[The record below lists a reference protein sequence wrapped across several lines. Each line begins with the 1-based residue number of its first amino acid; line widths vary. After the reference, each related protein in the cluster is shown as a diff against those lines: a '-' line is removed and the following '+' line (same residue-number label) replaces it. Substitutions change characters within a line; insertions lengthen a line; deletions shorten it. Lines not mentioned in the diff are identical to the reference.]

1 MGISL
6 AKITD
11 FFGLADDDMYE
22 EVAAPAPKKQVSRPQ
37 SAPKKERVTPRS
49 TYQKQERP
57 KERTQP
63 KERVPQKVQEK
74 IQPAVETQT
83 NRRAEA
89 VMKKA
94 ESMPKKSE
102 KVVSMPNNNSRAQR
116 LAPRA
121 EDKRKDRISV
131 VEPKAYNE
139 AMTIAKRV
147 GQGEVV
153 LINFQS
159 LDEMKAR
166 RVVDFLTGAV
176 FMIDGDIK
184 RVGNEMFLCTP
195 TNVEVTNS
203 TLSTMVDDDIYGLEM

>member
-37 SAPKKERVTPRS
+37 SAPKKERVTARS

-57 KERTQP
+57 KERVQ
-63 KERVPQKVQEK
+63 QKVQERVQ
-74 IQPAVETQT
+74 QPVVETPT

-116 LAPRA
+116 LAPRM
-121 EDKRKDRISV
+121 EEKIKNRISV
-131 VEPKAYNE
+131 VEPRAYNE

-195 TNVEVTNS
+195 TNVEITN
-203 TLSTMVDDDIYGLEM
+203 TALSSMVDDDIYGLGM

>member
-22 EVAAPAPKKQVSRPQ
+22 EAATPAPKKQVSRPV
-37 SAPKKERVTPRS
+37 SAPLKKERVATRP
-49 TYQKQERP
+49 TYQKQERSP
-57 KERTQP
+57 ERQKERIQQ
-63 KERVPQKVQEK
+63 ERVS
-74 IQPAVETQT
+74 QPVTEPQT
-83 NRRAEA
+83 NRRAETVA
-89 VMKKA
+89 KRA
-94 ESMPKKSE
+94 ESMAKKSE
-102 KVVSMPNNNSRAQR
+102 KVVSMPNNNNRAQR
-116 LAPRA
+116 LTPRT
-121 EDKRKDRISV
+121 EEKRKDRISV
-131 VEPKAYNE
+131 VEPRAYNE

-159 LDEMKAR
+159 LDEMRAR

-195 TNVEVTNS
+195 TNVEITNS
-203 TLSTMVDDDIYGLEM
+203 TLSSMVDEDIYGLEM

>member
-22 EVAAPAPKKQVSRPQ
+22 EAATPAPKKQVSRPV
-37 SAPKKERVTPRS
+37 SAPLKKERVATRP
-49 TYQKQERP
+49 TYQKQECSPKRQ
-57 KERTQP
+57 KERIQQ
-63 KERVPQKVQEK
+63 ERVN
-74 IQPAVETQT
+74 QPVAEPQT
-83 NRRAEA
+83 NRRAETVA
-89 VMKKA
+89 KRA
-94 ESMPKKSE
+94 ESMAKKSE
-102 KVVSMPNNNSRAQR
+102 KVVSMPNNNNRAQR
-116 LAPRA
+116 LTPRT
-121 EDKRKDRISV
+121 EEKRKDRISV
-131 VEPKAYNE
+131 VEPRAYNE

-159 LDEMKAR
+159 LDEMRAR

-195 TNVEVTNS
+195 TNVEITNS
-203 TLSTMVDDDIYGLEM
+203 TLSSMVDEDIYGLEM

>member
-22 EVAAPAPKKQVSRPQ
+22 EAATPAPKKQVSRPV
-37 SAPKKERVTPRS
+37 SAPLKKERVATRP
-49 TYQKQERP
+49 TYKEHSKKNKKEIIQQERVS
-57 KERTQP
+57 QP
-63 KERVPQKVQEK
+63 VAEP
-74 IQPAVETQT
+74 QT
-83 NRRAEA
+83 NRRAETVA
-89 VMKKA
+89 KRA
-94 ESMPKKSE
+94 ESMAKKSE
-102 KVVSMPNNNSRAQR
+102 KVVSMPNNNNRAQR
-116 LAPRA
+116 LTPRT
-121 EDKRKDRISV
+121 EEKRKDRSSV
-131 VEPKAYNE
+131 VEPRAYNE

-159 LDEMKAR
+159 LDEMRAR

-195 TNVEVTNS
+195 TNVEITNS
-203 TLSTMVDDDIYGLEM
+203 TLSSMVDEDIYGLEM

>member
-37 SAPKKERVTPRS
+37 SGPKKERVTARS

-57 KERTQP
+57 KERVQ
-63 KERVPQKVQEK
+63 QKVQERVQ
-74 IQPAVETQT
+74 QPVVETPT

-116 LAPRA
+116 FAPRM
-121 EDKRKDRISV
+121 EEKKKDRISV
-131 VEPKAYNE
+131 VEPRAYNE

-195 TNVEVTNS
+195 TNVEITN
-203 TLSTMVDDDIYGLEM
+203 TALSSMVDDDIYGLGM

>member
-22 EVAAPAPKKQVSRPQ
+22 EAAPAPKKQVSRPQ
-37 SAPKKERVTPRS
+37 SAPKKERINARS
-49 TYQKQERP
+49 SYKPQER
-57 KERTQP
+57 Q
-63 KERVPQKVQEK
+63 KERVQTNVQS
-74 IQPAVETQT
+74 PVETQT
-83 NRRAEA
+83 KRRAEA
-89 VMKKA
+89 VVKKA
-94 ESMPKKSE
+94 ETAPRKSD
-102 KVVSMPNNNSRAQR
+102 KVVSMPNTNSRAQR
-116 LAPRA
+116 LAPRI
-121 EDKRKDRISV
+121 EEKSKNRISV

-176 FMIDGDIK
+176 FMVDGDIK

-195 TNVEVTNS
+195 TGVEITN
-203 TLSTMVDDDIYGLEM
+203 TALSSMVDDDIYGLGM

>member
-22 EVAAPAPKKQVSRPQ
+22 AATPTPKKQVSRPQ
-37 SAPKKERVTPRS
+37 KSVPKKERVLKERS

-57 KERTQP
+57 V
-63 KERVPQKVQEK
+63 KERV
-74 IQPAVETQT
+74 QPVAEPTV
-83 NRRAEA
+83 NRRAES
-89 VMKKA
+89 VVKKA
-94 ESMPKKSE
+94 ESAPKINE
-102 KVVSMPNNNSRAQR
+102 KIVSMPNNSSRTQR
-116 LAPRA
+116 LAPKM
-121 EDKRKDRISV
+121 EEKRKDRISV
-131 VEPKAYNE
+131 VEPRAYNE

-166 RVVDFLTGAV
+166 RVVDFLTGVV

-195 TNVEVTNS
+195 TNVEITNS
-203 TLSTMVDDDIYGLEM
+203 ALSSMVDDDIYGLEM

>member
-37 SAPKKERVTPRS
+37 SAPKKERVTARS

-57 KERTQP
+57 KERVQ
-63 KERVPQKVQEK
+63 QKVQERVQ
-74 IQPAVETQT
+74 QPVVETPT

-116 LAPRA
+116 FAPRM
-121 EDKRKDRISV
+121 EEKKKDRISV
-131 VEPKAYNE
+131 VEPRAYNE

-195 TNVEVTNS
+195 TNVEITNTALNS
-203 TLSTMVDDDIYGLEM
+203 MVDDDIYGLGM

>member
-37 SAPKKERVTPRS
+37 SAPKKERVTARS

-57 KERTQP
+57 KERVQ
-63 KERVPQKVQEK
+63 QKVQERVQ
-74 IQPAVETQT
+74 QPVVETPT

-94 ESMPKKSE
+94 ASMPKKSE

-116 LAPRA
+116 FAPRM
-121 EDKRKDRISV
+121 EEKKKDRISV
-131 VEPKAYNE
+131 VEPRAYNE

-195 TNVEVTNS
+195 TNVEITN
-203 TLSTMVDDDIYGLEM
+203 TALSSMVDDDIYGLGM

>member
-22 EVAAPAPKKQVSRPQ
+22 EAAAPAPKKQVSRPV
-37 SAPKKERVTPRS
+37 SAPLKKERVATRP
-49 TYQKQERP
+49 TYQKQERSQ
-57 KERTQP
+57 ERP
-63 KERVPQKVQEK
+63 KERVQQERVSQPVAEPQ
-74 IQPAVETQT
+74 I
-83 NRRAEA
+83 NRRAETVA
-89 VMKKA
+89 KRA

-116 LAPRA
+116 LTPRT
-121 EDKRKDRISV
+121 EEKRKDRISV
-131 VEPKAYNE
+131 VEPRAYNE

-159 LDEMKAR
+159 LDEMRAR

-203 TLSTMVDDDIYGLEM
+203 TLSSMVDDDIYGLEM

>member
-11 FFGLADDDMYE
+11 FFGLADDDMYDE
-22 EVAAPAPKKQVSRPQ
+22 AAAPAPKKQVSRPA
-37 SAPKKERVTPRS
+37 SETLKKERVTARP

-57 KERTQP
+57 KERIVKEQVQPVVEKTQP
-63 KERVPQKVQEK
+63 
-74 IQPAVETQT
+74 T
-83 NRRAEA
+83 NRRAES

-116 LAPRA
+116 LAPRM
-121 EDKRKDRISV
+121 EERRTDRISV
-131 VEPKAYNE
+131 VEPRAYNE

-159 LDEMKAR
+159 LDEMRAR

-195 TNVEVTNS
+195 TNVEITN
-203 TLSTMVDDDIYGLEM
+203 TALSSMVDDDIYGLEM

>member
-22 EVAAPAPKKQVSRPQ
+22 EAAAPAPKKQVSRPQ
-37 SAPKKERVTPRS
+37 SAPKKERVTTRS

-57 KERTQP
+57 KERVQKKAP
-63 KERVPQKVQEK
+63 ERV
-74 IQPAVETQT
+74 QPVVETQT

-94 ESMPKKSE
+94 ESMPKENE
-102 KVVSMPNNNSRAQR
+102 KVVSMPNNTSRAQR
-116 LAPRA
+116 LTPRM
-121 EDKRKDRISV
+121 EEKKKDRISV

-195 TNVEVTNS
+195 TNVEITNS
-203 TLSTMVDDDIYGLEM
+203 TLSSMVDEDIYGLGM

>member
-11 FFGLADDDMYE
+11 FFGLADDEEMYG
-22 EVAAPAPKKQVSRPQ
+22 APAPAPQKQVSRPQ
-37 SAPKKERVTPRS
+37 SAAKKERVASRPS
-49 TYQKQERP
+49 YQKQERP
-57 KERTQP
+57 KE
-63 KERVPQKVQEK
+63 KVRVTEKVQ
-74 IQPAVETQT
+74 PAAEPKP

-89 VMKKA
+89 VIQKA
-94 ESMPKKSE
+94 ESAPRRSE
-102 KVVSMPNNNSRAQR
+102 KVVSMPNNTSRAQR
-116 LAPRA
+116 LAPKMEER
-121 EDKRKDRISV
+121 KKDRISV
-131 VEPKAYNE
+131 VEPRAYNE

-184 RVGNEMFLCTP
+184 LVGNEMFLCTP
-195 TNVEVTNS
+195 TNVEIS
-203 TLSTMVDDDIYGLEM
+203 SSSLSSMVDDDIYGLEM

>member
-22 EVAAPAPKKQVSRPQ
+22 EAAPAPKKQVSRPA
-37 SAPKKERVTPRS
+37 SETLKKERVTARS

-57 KERTQP
+57 KERIVKEQVRPVVEKTQP
-63 KERVPQKVQEK
+63 
-74 IQPAVETQT
+74 T
-83 NRRAEA
+83 NRRAES

-94 ESMPKKSE
+94 ENMPKKNE

-116 LAPRA
+116 LAPKNEER
-121 EDKRKDRISV
+121 RTNRISV
-131 VEPKAYNE
+131 VEPRAYNE

-159 LDEMKAR
+159 LDEMRAR

-195 TNVEVTNS
+195 TNVEITN
-203 TLSTMVDDDIYGLEM
+203 TALSSMVDDDIYGLEM

>member
-22 EVAAPAPKKQVSRPQ
+22 EAATPAPKKQVSRPV
-37 SAPKKERVTPRS
+37 SAPLKKERVATRP
-49 TYQKQERP
+49 TYQKQERSP
-57 KERTQP
+57 ERQKERIQQ
-63 KERVPQKVQEK
+63 ERVS
-74 IQPAVETQT
+74 QPVTEPQT
-83 NRRAEA
+83 NRRAETVA
-89 VMKKA
+89 KRA
-94 ESMPKKSE
+94 ESMAKKSE
-102 KVVSMPNNNSRAQR
+102 KVVSMPNNNNRAQR
-116 LAPRA
+116 LTPRT
-121 EDKRKDRISV
+121 EEKRKDRISV
-131 VEPKAYNE
+131 VEPRDYNE

-159 LDEMKAR
+159 LDEMRAR

-195 TNVEVTNS
+195 TNVEITNS
-203 TLSTMVDDDIYGLEM
+203 TLSSMVDEDIYGLEM

>member
-22 EVAAPAPKKQVSRPQ
+22 EAATPAPKKQVSRPV
-37 SAPKKERVTPRS
+37 SAPLKKERVATRPA
-49 TYQKQERP
+49 YQKQERSP
-57 KERTQP
+57 ERQKERIQQ
-63 KERVPQKVQEK
+63 ERVS
-74 IQPAVETQT
+74 QPVAEPQT
-83 NRRAEA
+83 NRRAETVA
-89 VMKKA
+89 KRA
-94 ESMPKKSE
+94 ESMAKKSE
-102 KVVSMPNNNSRAQR
+102 KVVSMPNNNNRAQR
-116 LAPRA
+116 LTPRT
-121 EDKRKDRISV
+121 EEKRKDRISV
-131 VEPKAYNE
+131 VEPRAYNE

-159 LDEMKAR
+159 LDEMRAR

-195 TNVEVTNS
+195 TNVEITNS
-203 TLSTMVDDDIYGLEM
+203 TLSSMVDEDIYGLEM

>member
-22 EVAAPAPKKQVSRPQ
+22 EAAAPAPKKQVSRPQ
-37 SAPKKERVTPRS
+37 SAPKKERVTARS

-57 KERTQP
+57 KERVHKKAP
-63 KERVPQKVQEK
+63 ERV
-74 IQPAVETQT
+74 QPVVETQI

-94 ESMPKKSE
+94 ESMPKKNE
-102 KVVSMPNNNSRAQR
+102 KVVSMPNNTSRAQR
-116 LAPRA
+116 LTPRM
-121 EDKRKDRISV
+121 EEKKKDRISV

-195 TNVEVTNS
+195 TNVEITNS
-203 TLSTMVDDDIYGLEM
+203 TLSSMVDEDIYGLGM

>member
-22 EVAAPAPKKQVSRPQ
+22 EAATPAPKKQVSRPV
-37 SAPKKERVTPRS
+37 SAPLKKERVATRP
-49 TYQKQERP
+49 TYQKQERSP
-57 KERTQP
+57 ERQKERIQQ
-63 KERVPQKVQEK
+63 ERVS
-74 IQPAVETQT
+74 QPVAEPQT
-83 NRRAEA
+83 NRRAETVA
-89 VMKKA
+89 K
-94 ESMPKKSE
+94 SMAKKSE
-102 KVVSMPNNNSRAQR
+102 KVVSMPNNNNRAQR
-116 LAPRA
+116 LTPRT
-121 EDKRKDRISV
+121 EEKRKDRISV
-131 VEPKAYNE
+131 VEPRAYNE

-159 LDEMKAR
+159 LDEMRAR

-195 TNVEVTNS
+195 TNVEITNS
-203 TLSTMVDDDIYGLEM
+203 TLSSMVDVDIYGLEM

>member
-22 EVAAPAPKKQVSRPQ
+22 AAAPAPKKQVSRPQ
-37 SAPKKERVTPRS
+37 SAPKKERVTPRP

-57 KERTQP
+57 KERVR
-63 KERVPQKVQEK
+63 ERV
-74 IQPAVETQT
+74 QPVAETPT

-94 ESMPKKSE
+94 ESMPKKNE

-116 LAPRA
+116 LAPRM
-121 EDKRKDRISV
+121 EEKKKDRISV
-131 VEPKAYNE
+131 VEPRAYNE

-153 LINFQS
+153 LINFES

-195 TNVEVTNS
+195 TNVEISNS
-203 TLSTMVDDDIYGLEM
+203 TLSSMVDDDIYGLEM

>member
-22 EVAAPAPKKQVSRPQ
+22 EAATPAPKKQVSRPV
-37 SAPKKERVTPRS
+37 SAPLKKERVATRP
-49 TYQKQERP
+49 TYQKQERSP
-57 KERTQP
+57 ERQKERIQQ
-63 KERVPQKVQEK
+63 ERVS
-74 IQPAVETQT
+74 QPVAEPQT
-83 NRRAEA
+83 NRRAETVA
-89 VMKKA
+89 K
-94 ESMPKKSE
+94 SMAKKSE
-102 KVVSMPNNNSRAQR
+102 KVVSMPNNNNRAQR
-116 LAPRA
+116 LTPRT
-121 EDKRKDRISV
+121 EEKRKDRISV
-131 VEPKAYNE
+131 VEPRAYNE

-159 LDEMKAR
+159 LDEMRAR

-195 TNVEVTNS
+195 TNVEITNS
-203 TLSTMVDDDIYGLEM
+203 TLSSMVDEDIYGLEM

>member
-1 MGISL
+1 
-6 AKITD
+6 
-11 FFGLADDDMYE
+11 MYE

-37 SAPKKERVTPRS
+37 SAPKKERVTARS

-57 KERTQP
+57 KERVQ
-63 KERVPQKVQEK
+63 QKVQERVQ
-74 IQPAVETQT
+74 QPVVETPT

-116 LAPRA
+116 FAPRM
-121 EDKRKDRISV
+121 EEKKKDRISV
-131 VEPKAYNE
+131 VEPRAYNE

-195 TNVEVTNS
+195 TNVEITN
-203 TLSTMVDDDIYGLEM
+203 TALSSMVDDDIYGLGM

>member
-37 SAPKKERVTPRS
+37 SAPKKEHVTARS

-57 KERTQP
+57 KERVQ
-63 KERVPQKVQEK
+63 QKVQERVQ
-74 IQPAVETQT
+74 QPVVETPT

-116 LAPRA
+116 LAPRM
-121 EDKRKDRISV
+121 EEKKKDRISV
-131 VEPKAYNE
+131 VEPRAYNE

-195 TNVEVTNS
+195 TNVEITN
-203 TLSTMVDDDIYGLEM
+203 TALSSMVDDDIYGLGM

>member
-37 SAPKKERVTPRS
+37 SAPKKERVTARS

-57 KERTQP
+57 KERVQ
-63 KERVPQKVQEK
+63 QKVQERVQ
-74 IQPAVETQT
+74 QPVAETPT

-116 LAPRA
+116 FAPRM
-121 EDKRKDRISV
+121 EEKKKDRISV
-131 VEPKAYNE
+131 VEPRAYNE

-195 TNVEVTNS
+195 TNVEITN
-203 TLSTMVDDDIYGLEM
+203 TALSSMVDDDIYGLGM

>member
-22 EVAAPAPKKQVSRPQ
+22 EVAPAPKKQVSRPQ
-37 SAPKKERVTPRS
+37 SAPKKERVTARS

-57 KERTQP
+57 KERVQKKAP
-63 KERVPQKVQEK
+63 ERV
-74 IQPAVETQT
+74 QPVVETQT

-94 ESMPKKSE
+94 ESMPKKNE
-102 KVVSMPNNNSRAQR
+102 KVVSMPNNTSRAQR
-116 LAPRA
+116 LTPRM
-121 EDKRKDRISV
+121 EEKKKDRISV

-195 TNVEVTNS
+195 TNVEITNS
-203 TLSTMVDDDIYGLEM
+203 TLSSMVDEDIYGLGM

>member
-22 EVAAPAPKKQVSRPQ
+22 EAATPAPKKQVSRPV
-37 SAPKKERVTPRS
+37 SAPLKKERVATRP
-49 TYQKQERP
+49 TYQKQERSLERQ
-57 KERTQP
+57 KERIQQ
-63 KERVPQKVQEK
+63 ERVS
-74 IQPAVETQT
+74 QPVTEPQT
-83 NRRAEA
+83 NRRAETVA
-89 VMKKA
+89 KRA
-94 ESMPKKSE
+94 ESMAKKSE
-102 KVVSMPNNNSRAQR
+102 KVVSMPNNNNRAQR
-116 LAPRA
+116 LTPRT
-121 EDKRKDRISV
+121 EEKRKDRISV
-131 VEPKAYNE
+131 VEPRAYNE

-159 LDEMKAR
+159 LDEMRAR

-184 RVGNEMFLCTP
+184 RVGN
-195 TNVEVTNS
+195 
-203 TLSTMVDDDIYGLEM
+203 

>member
-22 EVAAPAPKKQVSRPQ
+22 EAATPAPKKQVSRPQ
-37 SAPKKERVTPRS
+37 SAPKKERVTARS

-57 KERTQP
+57 KERVQKKAP
-63 KERVPQKVQEK
+63 ERV
-74 IQPAVETQT
+74 QPVVETQT

-94 ESMPKKSE
+94 ESMPKKNE
-102 KVVSMPNNNSRAQR
+102 KVVSMPNNTSRAQR
-116 LAPRA
+116 LTPRM
-121 EDKRKDRISV
+121 EEKKKDRISV

-195 TNVEVTNS
+195 TNVEITNS
-203 TLSTMVDDDIYGLEM
+203 TLSSMVDEDIYGLGM

>member
-6 AKITD
+6 ASITD

-22 EVAAPAPKKQVSRPQ
+22 ETAPAPKKQVSRPQ
-37 SAPKKERVTPRS
+37 QQTSRSTPMKKERVKPRP
-49 TYQKQERP
+49 TYQKKQERS
-57 KERTQP
+57 KES
-63 KERVPQKVQEK
+63 V
-74 IQPAVETQT
+74 QPAAATPT
-83 NRRAEA
+83 NRRAETVA
-89 VMKKA
+89 KMA
-94 ESMPKKSE
+94 ESTPRKNDN
-102 KVVSMPNNNSRAQR
+102 VVSMPNNNRTQR
-116 LAPRA
+116 FAPKV
-121 EDKRKDRISV
+121 EEKSKSRISV
-131 VEPKAYNE
+131 VEPRAYSE
-139 AMTIAKRV
+139 AMTIARRV

-195 TNVEVTNS
+195 TNVEIDNS
-203 TLSTMVDDDIYGLEM
+203 TLSSIVDEDIFGLEM

>member
-11 FFGLADDDMYE
+11 FFGLADDDMMYE
-22 EVAAPAPKKQVSRPQ
+22 PAPAPKKQVSRPKK
-37 SAPKKERVTPRS
+37 SAPKKERIIKERS

-57 KERTQP
+57 KERIKETVQPVAEPQP
-63 KERVPQKVQEK
+63 K
-74 IQPAVETQT
+74 
-83 NRRAEA
+83 RRAEA

-94 ESMPKKSE
+94 KSAPAPKKNE
-102 KVVSMPNNNSRAQR
+102 KVVSMPNTSSRTQR
-116 LAPRA
+116 LAPRM
-121 EDKRKDRISV
+121 EEKRKDRISV
-131 VEPKAYNE
+131 VEPRAYNE

-159 LDEMKAR
+159 LDEIKAR
-166 RVVDFLTGAV
+166 RVVDFLTGVV

-195 TNVEVTNS
+195 TNVEITNS
-203 TLSTMVDDDIYGLEM
+203 ALSSMVDDDIYGLEM

>member
-22 EVAAPAPKKQVSRPQ
+22 EAAPAPKKQVSRPQ
-37 SAPKKERVTPRS
+37 SAPKKERVTARS

-57 KERTQP
+57 KERVQKKAP
-63 KERVPQKVQEK
+63 ERV
-74 IQPAVETQT
+74 QPVVETQT

-94 ESMPKKSE
+94 ESMPKKNE
-102 KVVSMPNNNSRAQR
+102 KVVSMLNNTSRAQR
-116 LAPRA
+116 LTPRM
-121 EDKRKDRISV
+121 EEKKKDRISV

-195 TNVEVTNS
+195 TNVEITNS
-203 TLSTMVDDDIYGLEM
+203 TLSSMVDEDIYGLGM